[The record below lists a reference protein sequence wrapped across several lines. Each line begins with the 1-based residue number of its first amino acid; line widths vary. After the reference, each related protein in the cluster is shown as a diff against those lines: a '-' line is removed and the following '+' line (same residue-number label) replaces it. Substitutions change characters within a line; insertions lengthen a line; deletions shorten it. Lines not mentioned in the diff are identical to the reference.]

1 MLGIRLFQASDAIWP
16 SNANLGPEGEE
27 KWYRPV
33 CCISP
38 RRRVPG
44 KTACLPCLSIQ
55 SGVQYSDSYKE
66 GPYWQPCAPRAARL
80 HRALPGNAQPADVL
94 CCRQAEWDRD
104 IKRVEEFLRQP
115 PLQEVQLVH
124 FLLRRKQGAGR
135 QL

>member
-1 MLGIRLFQASDAIWP
+1 MLCIRLFQASGAMRP
-16 SNANLGPEGEE
+16 SNCQSGTRRREE
-27 KWYRPV
+27 LERQV
-33 CCISP
+33 CCGP
-38 RRRVPG
+38 
-44 KTACLPCLSIQ
+44 CLSCLSIQ
-55 SGVQYSDSYKE
+55 SGVQYSDSNKE

-94 CCRQAEWDRD
+94 CCRQAKWDRD